1 MSMSS
6 ANMTIWKLI
15 DNDDA
20 MYAEHYQVTCDEC
33 ATLVSEDQYEDQY
46 DEHDGLCDRC
56 YDAVHFTCAEC
67 GEEHHCDDH
76 HTTYPSLC
84 DGCGDTKCRE
94 VADELWALIED
105 LVGSWSGEDTEIT
118 RLQKLLKYAKKLK

>member
-1 MSMSS
+1 
-6 ANMTIWKLI
+6 MTVYVIG
-15 DNDDA
+15 
-20 MYAEHYQVTCDEC
+20 
-33 ATLVSEDQYEDQY
+33 ATTQSTSHATQ
-46 DEHDGLCDRC
+46 
-56 YDAVHFTCAEC
+56 C
-67 GEEHHCDDH
+67 GEEYHCDDH